1 MGGSVISA
9 RFAGGHGLCIWV
21 IDLVGPGWNLDII
34 LMAFDVGCFDQV
46 EMAL

>member
-1 MGGSVISA
+1 MCGSVFSA
-9 RFAGGHGLCIWV
+9 RFACGCGLCIWV

-46 EMAL
+46 EVAL